1 MNTKVVNINNF
12 KLHLINN
19 NNFKTTRI
27 EARLILDMD
36 KKEVPLLELLSNALI
51 YTTKEYNTR
60 KDFINHCKDL
70 YDTFIST
77 QIKEDGN
84 RLSLNIGLS
93 FLDNKY
99 SCDTLLEDE
108 IKLLYEIL
116 YNPNISNGKFDEDTF
131 DAVVVNIKS
140 SLESMKEDKSRYA
153 KMRLVEI
160 LNEDNDNFISQLSEE
175 YYNKI
180 VNTTKEELVDFYNKI
195 INNLSLNIVV
205 LGNID
210 VNETEKIFKNVF
222 NKVNGKTYNIDPIIE
237 YKQNKKIDT
246 RFESDKSSQSKL
258 YIACNVENNL
268 TKYEKEVVMQ
278 IYNIILGGF
287 ADSLFFK
294 NIREKHSIC
303 YYISSNFSYYENVL
317 YIRSGIT
324 KDNYDK
330 IIELI
335 KKEMKKMVKGDFS
348 NDLLE
353 EAKSTYKSMLITA
366 MDYPANL
373 VNNYYDNQID
383 NISLFKDRMDDIDKV
398 SIEDIKKVASKVK
411 MNTIFLFG
419 GDSK

>member
-1 MNTKVVNINNF
+1 MNTKVVNINNY

-19 NNFKTTRI
+19 SNFKTTRI

-51 YTTKEYNTR
+51 YTTRNYSTR
-60 KDFINHCKDL
+60 KDFINHSKDL
-70 YDTFIST
+70 YDTYIST

-84 RLSLNIGLS
+84 RLSLNIALS

-116 YNPNISNGKFDEDTF
+116 YNPNIIDNKFDEDTF
-131 DAVVVNIKS
+131 DAVVVNVKAN
-140 SLESMKEDKSRYA
+140 LESMKEDKSRYA
-153 KMRLVEI
+153 KLRLVEI
-160 LNEDNDNFISQLSEE
+160 LNEENNNFISQLSEE

-180 VNTTKEELVDFYNKI
+180 VNTTREELADFYNKV
-195 INNLSLNIVV
+195 INNLCLNIVV

-210 VNETEKIFKNVF
+210 VSETEKLFKNVF
-222 NKVNGKTYNIDPIIE
+222 NKVNSKTFDINPIIE

-268 TKYEKEVVMQ
+268 SKYEKEVVMQ
-278 IYNIILGGF
+278 IYNLILGGF

-294 NIREKHSIC
+294 NIREKHSLC
-303 YYISSNFSYYENVL
+303 YYISSNYSYYENVL

-330 IIELI
+330 IVDLI
-335 KKEMKKMVKGDFS
+335 KKEMKKTVKGDFS
-348 NDLLE
+348 NELLD

-398 SIEDIKKVASKVK
+398 SVEDIKKVASKVN

>member
-27 EARLILDMD
+27 EARLILNMD

-51 YTTKEYNTR
+51 YTTKKYNTR
-60 KDFINHCKDL
+60 KEFINHCKDL

-116 YNPNISNGKFDEDTF
+116 YNPNIIDGKFDEDTF

-246 RFESDKSSQSKL
+246 RFEGDKSSQSKL